1 MAIKE
6 MKEHLKVNESAG
18 SSMGRSQ
25 DITPTPQHSIE
36 KDLQMQIMQLKA
48 TNQQVERGGEEGV
61 GRKGGGRRKHNKV
74 FKITQS
80 YTTYCFCC
88 LFPLHVCLSKSHI
101 PSLDQNA
108 NKY

>member
-18 SSMGRSQ
+18 NSMGRSQ

-48 TNQQVERGGEEGV
+48 TNQQVERE
-61 GRKGGGRRKHNKV
+61 RGGGRGGGKKGRGKKKAYYNES
-74 FKITQS
+74 FKNI
-80 YTTYCFCC
+80 
-88 LFPLHVCLSKSHI
+88 
-101 PSLDQNA
+101 
-108 NKY
+108 

>member
-48 TNQQVERGGEEGV
+48 TNQQVERERERGKRGWEEREGEEESIIKFLKYIV
-61 GRKGGGRRKHNKV
+61 LYNV
-74 FKITQS
+74 LFLLLIPVT
-80 YTTYCFCC
+80 C
-88 LFPLHVCLSKSHI
+88 LFIKKPHTKFGSECK
-101 PSLDQNA
+101 
-108 NKY
+108 

>member
-1 MAIKE
+1 MKDFFAIFQLILSSASALFFSKMGPRRKLQMAIKE

-48 TNQQVERGGEEGV
+48 TNQQVEREGGKRGWEEREGEEESII
-61 GRKGGGRRKHNKV
+61 K
-74 FKITQS
+74 F
-80 YTTYCFCC
+80 
-88 LFPLHVCLSKSHI
+88 
-101 PSLDQNA
+101 
-108 NKY
+108 